1 LKNLFEIGSETME
14 SVKGVLGRWGRR
26 VGEAA
31 MKAESLAGNTWQH
44 REFPIL
50 YCCIVNPEKIYYE
63 LRLLIDL
70 GDCHATWYITS

>member
-1 LKNLFEIGSETME
+1 MET
-14 SVKGVLGRWGRR
+14 VKGVLGRWGRR

-50 YCCIVNPEKIYYE
+50 YGCIVSPEN
-63 LRLLIDL
+63 LLL
-70 GDCHATWYITS
+70 

>member
-1 LKNLFEIGSETME
+1 ME

-44 REFPIL
+44 REF
-50 YCCIVNPEKIYYE
+50 
-63 LRLLIDL
+63 LI
-70 GDCHATWYITS
+70 